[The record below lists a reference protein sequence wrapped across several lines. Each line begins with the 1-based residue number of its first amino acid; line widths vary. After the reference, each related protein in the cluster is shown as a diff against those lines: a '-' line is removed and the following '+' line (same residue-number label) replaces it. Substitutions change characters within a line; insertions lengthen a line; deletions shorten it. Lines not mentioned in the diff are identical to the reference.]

1 MLKTLSLFPKGIGR
15 ALARALVLTFVAA
28 PFASLP
34 ARAQEPPKEEKKDDA
49 EKKKDGD
56 KKKEEGLPL
65 KPDSKVEFTTDEGT
79 WMSVDLSPDGQTVV
93 FDLLGD
99 IYTTPA
105 LGGEARLISGG
116 MAFESQPRFSPD
128 GKRIVFVSDRS
139 GAENLWTMNP
149 DGSNPKAVT
158 EGTDQSFASPEWT
171 PDGQFIIA
179 SKATALRANTLWVYH
194 RDGSSGFELDK
205 KDAPAGGGDP
215 NPQNQPNRMGAV
227 SSPDGRYIYFAE
239 RKGGFSYNVQFPL
252 WQIRRFD
259 RETGETSTITNA
271 QGSAM
276 RPAISPDGKTLVF
289 ATRYDTHTGLKAKD
303 LTTGEERWIK
313 YPVTRDDQE
322 SRATRDTFPGYSFT
336 SDGRELVVTHEGKI
350 QRMSVATGETK
361 VIPFTAKVSLDVGA
375 RSYFQYRVDESP
387 VRARLIRFPSLSPD
401 GKTLVFSALSKLYVM
416 DLPNGTPRRLTDSKD
431 GEFYPVWSPDGRE
444 IAYVT
449 WNVGGGQIEKVAAT
463 GGTPRQLTNVAA
475 YYSDLAWSPDGQ
487 KIVYVTG
494 SHRDKVYS
502 DLQMELE
509 HSRAGFGFEAE
520 DAEIAG
526 ADPTSVLDL
535 RWIPAAGGDSTLI
548 APTQGGRFP
557 HFSSDA
563 ARVYLTTNDGLAS
576 IRLDGYD
583 RRTLVKVGGT
593 ITPGATPPRPT
604 PASALRL
611 SPDGTRV
618 FADVQNKHYLAT
630 IPTPLRQTLELSV
643 AGKGQSTLPFKKLS
657 AEGGD
662 YLAWSPDGKYVTWS
676 WGNKFYRQAVDAD
689 KPEVYEI
696 KIETPRYKPQGTVV
710 LRGAKIITMHGE
722 EIIEHG
728 DIVVTDNRIAA
739 VGQTGKIAIPA
750 NAKVIDVKGKTIMP
764 GFVDVHSHMWPPRGV
779 HQTQVWQYLANLA
792 YGVTTTRDP
801 QSSTTDVFGYM
812 DLADAGEIIGP
823 RIYTTGPG
831 VFSSSGITDKD
842 AASNFIKRYKEA
854 YRTTTL
860 KEYVVGDRKVRQW
873 VIMATKQHG
882 ISPTTEG
889 ALDMKLDLSQIIDGY
904 SGSEHALPIQPL
916 YNDVVQL
923 VARTNTFYTPTL
935 LVAYGAPWTENYFY
949 ETTDVHG
956 DQKLRRFI
964 PHELVDAQTL
974 RRQWFGEAEYGFK
987 GIAEGAAKVVHAGG
1001 RVCLGGHGQLQG
1013 LGDHWELWALQSGGM
1028 TPFEVLRS
1036 ATIYG
1041 AEALGLQQD
1050 LGSLEVGKLA
1060 DLLVLDRDPL
1070 ANIRNTNSIM
1080 YVMRNGELFNAST
1093 LDEVYPV
1100 ERKLEQM
1107 YWWDGEPKLDEPL
1120 KKNN

>member
-1 MLKTLSLFPKGIGR
+1 MFKMSPSPASLRRAF
-15 ALARALVLTFVAA
+15 ALALLLCFVAT

-34 ARAQEPPKEEKKDDA
+34 ARAQEPAKDEKKEDA
-49 EKKKDGD
+49 EKKDD

-79 WMSVDLSPDGQTVV
+79 WMSVDLSPDAKTVV

-99 IYTTPA
+99 IYTIPA
-105 LGGEARLISGG
+105 TGGEAKLISGG

-139 GAENLWTMNP
+139 GAENLWTMNA
-149 DGSNPKAVT
+149 DGSDPKAVS
-158 EGTDQSFASPEWT
+158 EGTEQSFASPAWT

-179 SKATALRANTLWVYH
+179 SKATGLRANTLYVYP
-194 RDGSSGFELDK
+194 RDGGTGFELDK
-205 KDAPAGGGDP
+205 KDGAPGGGDP

-227 SSPDGRYIYFAE
+227 ASPDGRYIYFAE

-252 WQIRRFD
+252 WQIRRYD

-336 SDGRELVVTHEGKI
+336 ADGRELVVTREGKI
-350 QRMSVATGETK
+350 QRMSVADGATK

-401 GKTLVFSALSKLYVM
+401 GKTLVFSALSKIYVM
-416 DLPNGTPRRLTDSKD
+416 DFPAGTPRRLTDSKD

-449 WNVGGGQIEKVAAT
+449 WNVGGGQIKKVAAT
-463 GGTPRQLTNVAA
+463 GGASQQLTNVAA

-509 HSRAGFGFEAE
+509 HSHAGFGFEAE

-535 RWIPAAGGDSTLI
+535 RWIPASGGDSTLI
-548 APTQGGRFP
+548 APTQGGRYP
-557 HFSSDA
+557 HFTNDPS
-563 ARVYLTTNDGLAS
+563 RVFMTTNDGLTS

-583 RRTLVKVGGT
+583 RKTHLRMTGGASGS
-593 ITPGATPPRPT
+593 IPPKPIGASWMRV
-604 PASALRL
+604 

-618 FADVQNKHYLAT
+618 FADVQNKHYIAT
-630 IPTPLRQTLELSV
+630 IPVPMKQTLEVSV
-643 AGKGQSTLPFKKLS
+643 VGKGLAALPFKKLS

-662 YLAWSPDGKYVTWS
+662 YLAWSPDGKFVTWS
-676 WGNKFYRQAVDAD
+676 WGNKFYRQAIDAE
-689 KPEVYEI
+689 KPEVFEI
-696 KIETPRYKPQGTVV
+696 KIDAPRYTPKGTVV
-710 LRGAKIITMHGE
+710 LRGAKIITMRGE

-739 VGQTGKIAIPA
+739 VGATGTVAVPA
-750 NAKVIDVKGKTIMP
+750 GAKVIDVHGKTIMP
-764 GFVDVHSHMWPPRGV
+764 GFVDVHAHMWPPRGV

-831 VFSSSGITDKD
+831 VFSTSGVTDKD
-842 AASNFIKRYKEA
+842 SAMNYIKRYKEA

-860 KEYVVGDRKVRQW
+860 KEYVVGDRKIRQF
-873 VIMATKQHG
+873 VIMATRQHG

-923 VARTNTFYTPTL
+923 LSKTHTFYTPTL
-935 LVAYGAPWTENYFY
+935 LVAYGAPWSENYFY
-949 ETTDVHG
+949 ETTDVHN

-974 RRQWFGEAEYGFK
+974 RRQWFSADEYGFK
-987 GIAEGAAKVVHAGG
+987 GISEGAAKVVRAGG

-1013 LGDHWELWALQSGGM
+1013 LGDHWEIWALQSGGM
-1028 TPFEVLRS
+1028 TPFEALRS

-1060 DLLVLDRDPL
+1060 DLLVMDRDPL
-1070 ANIRNTNSIM
+1070 ANIRNTNSLA

-1107 YWWDGEPKLDEPL
+1107 YWWDGEPKMDEPL

>member
-1 MLKTLSLFPKGIGR
+1 MPKTMSPSPASLRRAF
-15 ALARALVLTFVAA
+15 ALALLLSFLVT

-34 ARAQEPPKEEKKDDA
+34 ARAQEPAKEEKKADDD
-49 EKKKDGD
+49 KKKDE
-56 KKKEEGLPL
+56 KKEEGLPL
-65 KPDSKVEFTTDEGT
+65 KPGGKIEFTTDEGT

-99 IYTTPA
+99 IYTIPA
-105 LGGEARLISGG
+105 SGGEAKLISGG

-128 GKRIVFVSDRS
+128 GKRVVFVSDRS

-149 DGSNPKAVT
+149 DGTSPKAVS
-158 EGTDQSFASPEWT
+158 EGNEQSFASPEWT
-171 PDGQFIIA
+171 PDSQFIIA
-179 SKATALRANTLWVYH
+179 SRAAGLRANTLYVYP
-194 RDGSSGFELDK
+194 REGGSGFELDK
-205 KDAPAGGGDP
+205 KDAPAGAAAPGGD
-215 NPQNQPNRMGAV
+215 PQNQPNRMGV
-227 SSPDGRYIYFAE
+227 VFSPEGRYVYYSE
-239 RKGGFSYNVQFPL
+239 RRGGFSYNAQFPL
-252 WQIRRFD
+252 WQVKRYD
-259 RETGETSTITNA
+259 RETGETSTVTNA

-289 ATRYDTHTGLKAKD
+289 ATRYDTKTGLKAKD

-313 YPVTRDDQE
+313 YGVTRDDQE

-336 SDGRELVVTHEGKI
+336 PDGKELVVTHEGKI
-350 QRMSVATGETK
+350 QRISVATGETK
-361 VIPFTAKVSLDVGA
+361 VIPFNAKVSLDVGA

-401 GKTLVFSALSKLYVM
+401 GKTLAFSALSKIYVM
-416 DLPNGTPRRLTDSKD
+416 DFPSGTPRRLTDSKD
-431 GEFYPVWSPDGRE
+431 GEFYPVWSPDGKE

-449 WNVGGGQIEKVAAT
+449 WNVGGGQIMKVAAA
-463 GGTPRQLTNVAA
+463 GGKSEQLTNVAA

-487 KIVYVTG
+487 RIVYVTG
-494 SHRDKVYS
+494 THRDKVYS
-502 DLQMELE
+502 DLRMEIE
-509 HSRAGFGFEAE
+509 HSRSGFGFEADE
-520 DAEIAG
+520 SEIG
-526 ADPTSVLDL
+526 GVDPSGILDL
-535 RWIPAAGGDSTLI
+535 RWIPAGGGDSKLI

-557 HFSSDA
+557 HFSADA
-563 ARVYLTTNDGLAS
+563 SRVYLTTGDGLSS

-583 RRTLVKVGGT
+583 RKTLVKITGG
-593 ITPGATPPRPT
+593 PSGAVPPRPVG
-604 PASALRL
+604 ASAMRV

-630 IPTPLRQTLELSV
+630 LPVPMKQTLEVSV
-643 AGKGQSTLPFKKLS
+643 VGKGSAALPFKKFS

-676 WGNKFYRQAVDAD
+676 WGNKFYRQAADSD

-696 KIETPRYKPQGTVV
+696 KIDAPRYKPTGSVV
-710 LRGAKIITMHGE
+710 LRGAKIVTMRGD
-722 EIIEHG
+722 EIIERG
-728 DIVVTDNRIAA
+728 DVVVTDNRIAA
-739 VGQTGKIAIPA
+739 VGQTGKVAVPTG
-750 NAKVIDVKGKTIMP
+750 AKVIDVRGKTIMP

-779 HQTQVWQYLANLA
+779 HQNQVWQYLANLA

-831 VFSSSGITDKD
+831 VFATSGITDKD

-873 VIMATKQHG
+873 VVMATRQHG

-904 SGSEHALPIQPL
+904 SGNEHALPIQPL

-923 VARTNTFYTPTL
+923 LAKTNTFYTPTL

-956 DQKLRRFI
+956 DQKLRRFV
-964 PHELVDAQTL
+964 PHELIDAQTL
-974 RRQWFGEAEYGFK
+974 RRQWFGESEYGFK
-987 GIAEGAAKVVHAGG
+987 GLAESAAKVVKAGG
-1001 RVCLGGHGQLQG
+1001 RVTLGGHGQLQG

-1028 TPFEVLRS
+1028 TPFEVLRA
-1036 ATIYG
+1036 ATIHG

-1070 ANIRNTNSIM
+1070 QNIRNTNSLV

-1107 YWWDGEPKLDEPL
+1107 YWWEGEPKHDEPL

>member
-1 MLKTLSLFPKGIGR
+1 MLKMLSPSPASLRRAF
-15 ALARALVLTFVAA
+15 ALALLSCFLAA
-28 PFASLP
+28 PFVSTQT
-34 ARAQEPPKEEKKDDA
+34 RAQEPAKDEKKEDTEKKD
-49 EKKKDGD
+49 D

-65 KPDSKVEFTTDEGT
+65 KPDSKIEFTTDEGT

-99 IYTTPA
+99 IYTIPA
-105 LGGEARLISGG
+105 TGGDAKLVSGG
-116 MAFESQPRFSPD
+116 MAFESQPKFSPD

-139 GAENLWTMNP
+139 GAENLWTMNA
-149 DGSNPKAVT
+149 DGSDPKAVS
-158 EGTDQSFASPEWT
+158 EGVEQSFASPSWT
-171 PDGQFIIA
+171 PDGKFIIA
-179 SKATALRANTLWVYH
+179 SKASGLRANTLFMYP
-194 RDGSSGFELDK
+194 REGGSGFELDK
-205 KDAPAGGGDP
+205 KEGAAGAGDP
-215 NPQNQPNRMGAV
+215 NPQNQPNRLGAI
-227 SSPDGRYIYFAE
+227 SSPDGRYVYYAE
-239 RKGGFSYNVQFPL
+239 RKGGFSYNAQFPL
-252 WQIRRFD
+252 WQVRRYD

-322 SRATRDTFPGYSFT
+322 SRATRDTFPGYTFT
-336 SDGRELVVTHEGKI
+336 ADGRDLIVTHEGKI
-350 QRMSVATGETK
+350 QRMSVAGGATK
-361 VIPFTAKVSLDVGA
+361 VIPFTAKVSMDVGA

-401 GKTLVFSALSKLYVM
+401 GKTLVFSALSKIYVM
-416 DLPNGTPRRLTDSKD
+416 DFPAGTPHRLTDAKD

-449 WNVGGGQIEKVAAT
+449 WGVGGGQIKKVATT
-463 GGTPRQLTNVAA
+463 GGTPQQLTNVAA

-487 KIVYVTG
+487 RIVYVTG

-509 HSRAGFGFEAE
+509 HSRAGFGFEE
-520 DAEIAG
+520 GEG
-526 ADPTSVLDL
+526 EVTGVDPTSVLDL
-535 RWIPAAGGDSTLI
+535 RWIPASGGDSTLI
-548 APTQGGRFP
+548 GPTQGGRFP
-557 HFSSDA
+557 HFTSDPS
-563 ARVYLTTNDGLAS
+563 RVFMTTGEGLTS

-583 RRTLVKVGGT
+583 RKVHLKMTGG
-593 ITPGATPPRPT
+593 PSGAVPPRPVG
-604 PASALRL
+604 ASWMRI

-618 FADVQNKHYLAT
+618 FADVQNKHYVAT
-630 IPTPLRQTLELSV
+630 VPAPMKQTLEVSV
-643 AGKGQSTLPFKKLS
+643 VGKGAAALPFKKLS

-662 YLAWSPDGKYVTWS
+662 YLSWSPDGKFVTWS
-676 WGNKFYRQAVDAD
+676 WGNKFYRQAIDAD
-689 KPEVYEI
+689 KPEVFEI
-696 KIETPRYKPQGTVV
+696 KIETPRYTPKGTVV
-710 LRGAKIITMHGE
+710 LRGAKIITMRGD

-739 VGQTGKIAIPA
+739 VGESGKVAVPA
-750 NAKVIDVKGKTIMP
+750 GAKVLDVRGKTIMP

-812 DLADAGEIIGP
+812 DLADAGEIVGP

-831 VFSSSGITDKD
+831 VFATSGVTDKD
-842 AASNFIKRYKEA
+842 SASNYIKRYKEA

-860 KEYVVGDRKVRQW
+860 KEYVVGDRKIRQF
-873 VIMATKQHG
+873 VIMATRQHG

-889 ALDMKLDLSQIIDGY
+889 ALDMKLDLSQMIDGY

-916 YNDVVQL
+916 YNDVVQF
-923 VARTNTFYTPTL
+923 VARTHTFYTPTL

-949 ETTDVHG
+949 ETTDVHN

-964 PHELVDAQTL
+964 PHELIDAQTL
-974 RRQWFGEAEYGFK
+974 RRQWFSAEEYGFK

-1013 LGDHWELWALQSGGM
+1013 LGDHWEIWALQSGGM
-1028 TPFEVLRS
+1028 TPFEALCS

-1041 AEALGLQQD
+1041 AEAIGLQQD

-1060 DLLVLDRDPL
+1060 DLLVMDRDPL
-1070 ANIRNTNSIM
+1070 VNIRNTNSLA

-1093 LDEVYPV
+1093 LDEVYPT

-1107 YWWDGEPKLDEPL
+1107 YWWDGEPKMDEPL